1 MNRLDGIRATGT
13 QRLTTFA
20 SNGDVITIVL
30 IYQSSTRNWKMDID
44 WDSFQL
50 RGQRIYSSPNLLIQY
65 QNIIPFGMAVITNG
79 SGDPFLINDFS
90 SRRADM
96 FILTPAE
103 VEQVNN
109 FYVSLRDAG

>member
-20 SNGDVITIVL
+20 SNGDLVTIIL
-30 IYQSSTRNWKMDID
+30 NYQPTTRNWKMDIE
-44 WDSFQL
+44 WISFEL

-65 QNIIPFGMAVITNG
+65 QNIIPFGLAVITSG

-90 SRRADM
+90 SRRSDM

-103 VEQVNN
+103 VEEVND
-109 FYVSLRDAG
+109 FYVSLRNEG